1 MGHRFAS
8 HQTTRLDLSEGD
20 WLEVRDEL
28 SFGRQQKLA
37 GAGVGGLQGFD
48 GGDLANVRMEVDLA
62 AFEIERIL
70 AWVTEWSFRDATGR
84 PVDLNR
90 SAVENLTPETAE
102 EIKAAL
108 DAHVAAVEEKKAPRT
123 TRNGAVATSR

>member
-8 HQTTRLDLSEGD
+8 QQTTRLELSDGD

-37 GAGVGGLQGFD
+37 SAGVGGMRGFD
-48 GGDLANVRMEVDLA
+48 GGDMANVRMELDLA
-62 AFEIERIL
+62 AFEIQRIL
-70 AWVTEWSFRDATGR
+70 AWVTEWSFRDGGGR
-84 PVDLNR
+84 PVDLTR
-90 SAVENLTPETAE
+90 EAVENLTPETAE

-108 DAHVAAVEEKKAPRT
+108 DAHVAAVEEKKAPT
-123 TRNGAVATSR
+123 TTKNGAVATSR